1 MIRLKCICCNTKFYY
16 DGVYENVTCPN
27 CECDKYSLDPDQ
39 DKEEE
44 KDYSLNPYGVKHD
57 QT

>member
-27 CECDKYSLDPDQ
+27 CDCDKYSLDT
-39 DKEEE
+39 EEE
-44 KDYSLNPYGVKHD
+44 EEQDHSLNPYGVKHD
-57 QT
+57 